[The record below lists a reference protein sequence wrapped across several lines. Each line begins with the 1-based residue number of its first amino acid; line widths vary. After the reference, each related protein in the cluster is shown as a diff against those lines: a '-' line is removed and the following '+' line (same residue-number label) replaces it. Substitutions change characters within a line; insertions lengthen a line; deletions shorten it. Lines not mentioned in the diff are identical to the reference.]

1 MPGVSS
7 WIMHRERMWEGRGR
21 VSPAPRH
28 TSHPAARAALDDVAI
43 AISFLALL
51 GVLLVGGL
59 LMLSSWLTAG
69 LPASLV
75 ATCPR
80 TEDCATLSAAR
91 YPTLSGEGNP
101 GSEGSMLIP

>member
-7 WIMHRERMWEGRGR
+7 WIMHRERMWEGKGR
-21 VSPAPRH
+21 LSSAPRH
-28 TSHPAARAALDDVAI
+28 KSHPEAPTAHDVEI

-59 LMLSSWLTAG
+59 LMLSSWVTAG
-69 LPASLV
+69 LPRSLP

-80 TEDCATLSAAR
+80 TEDCATLSPAQYA
-91 YPTLSGEGNP
+91 TLSGDDDP
-101 GSEGSMLIP
+101 RSEGSTLRP